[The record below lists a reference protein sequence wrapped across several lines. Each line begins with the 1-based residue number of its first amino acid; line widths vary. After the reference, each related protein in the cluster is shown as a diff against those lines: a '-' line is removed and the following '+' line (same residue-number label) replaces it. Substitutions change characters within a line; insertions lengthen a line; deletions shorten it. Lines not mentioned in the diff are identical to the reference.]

1 MHHVEFNKKMTF
13 SKYFEFE
20 KEMIATFGERQTTN
34 PHDKKI
40 KNWKI
45 VVRNMF
51 GRPVGDA
58 EAIKVTG
65 VAFRKE
71 YDILTFRL
79 KFC

>member
-1 MHHVEFNKKMTF
+1 MHHVELNKKMTF
-13 SKYFEFE
+13 PEYFEFE
-20 KEMIATFGERQTTN
+20 REMIATFGERNVTKLNNKTT
-34 PHDKKI
+34 

-51 GRPVGDA
+51 GRPFDDK

-71 YDILTFRL
+71 CDIITFRL